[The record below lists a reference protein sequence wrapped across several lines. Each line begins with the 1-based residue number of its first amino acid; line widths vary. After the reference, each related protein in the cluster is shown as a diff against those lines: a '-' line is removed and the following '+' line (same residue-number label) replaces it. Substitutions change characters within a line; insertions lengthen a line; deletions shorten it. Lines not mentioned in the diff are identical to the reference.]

1 MTVSKLW
8 RNPIGGGVI
17 QISDICEFATARI
30 AFSSIDKASY
40 VSTDNLLQN
49 CEGIVEYDG
58 SPTTDTVV
66 EYRKGDILLS
76 NIRPYLK
83 KLWLADRDGGCNPD
97 VLVIRVKDE
106 RINPEFLY
114 NTLRRQQFFDY
125 VMTDVKGMKMPRG
138 NKDHILR
145 YQMPFIDME
154 EQLSIIEKV
163 HEYETIISEAIKI
176 MQSCSQRKREVLQN
190 YIG

>member
-1 MTVSKLW
+1 M
-8 RNPIGGGVI
+8 
-17 QISDICEFATARI
+17 
-30 AFSSIDKASY
+30 
-40 VSTDNLLQN
+40 
-49 CEGIVEYDG
+49 EYDG

-138 NKDHILR
+138 NKDHMLR

-163 HEYETIISEAIKI
+163 HEYENIISEAIKI

>member
-1 MTVSKLW
+1 M
-8 RNPIGGGVI
+8 
-17 QISDICEFATARI
+17 
-30 AFSSIDKASY
+30 
-40 VSTDNLLQN
+40 
-49 CEGIVEYDG
+49 VEYDG

-83 KLWLADRDGGCNPD
+83 KLWLADRDGGCSPD

-145 YQMPFIDME
+145 YQLPFIDME

-163 HEYETIISEAIKI
+163 HEYENIISEAIKI
-176 MQSCSQRKREVLQN
+176 IQSCSQRKSEVLQD

>member
-1 MTVSKLW
+1 MDKSQD
-8 RNPIGGGVI
+8 N
-17 QISDICEFATARI
+17 ICRA
-30 AFSSIDKASY
+30 
-40 VSTDNLLQN
+40 
-49 CEGIVEYDG
+49 
-58 SPTTDTVV
+58 
-66 EYRKGDILLS
+66 
-76 NIRPYLK
+76 
-83 KLWLADRDGGCNPD
+83 
-97 VLVIRVKDE
+97 

-163 HEYETIISEAIKI
+163 HEYENIISEDIKI
-176 MQSCSQRKREVLQN
+176 MQSCSQRKREVLQD